1 METEK
6 EYGHCLVCDNCVRT
20 TWQPH
25 EFADVP
31 RLSTVARC
39 PSPVAR
45 SPSCCVGSSFSPK
58 KRIHIPIFTHRPFR
72 ALLKERPNSSRC

>member
-45 SPSCCVGSSFSPK
+45 RVASVRAFRPK
-58 KRIHIPIFTHRPFR
+58 SVFIYRYLHTVRFV
-72 ALLKERPNSSRC
+72 LC